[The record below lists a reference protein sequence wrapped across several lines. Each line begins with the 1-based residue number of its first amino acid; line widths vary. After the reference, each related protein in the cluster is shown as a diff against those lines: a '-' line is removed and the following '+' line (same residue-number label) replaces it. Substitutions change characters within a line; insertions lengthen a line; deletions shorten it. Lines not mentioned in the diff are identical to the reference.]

1 MLQQT
6 QVQTAIPY
14 YRRFLKRFP
23 SLSSLA
29 RAKREDVFRIWAGL
43 GYYKRAENL
52 IISARELKKRKGD
65 RGSREDR
72 GGFPKSY
79 KELLN
84 FAGFGPYTARAV
96 SSLAFEES
104 VGVLDG
110 NVIRFLSRFHGL
122 RVKWWKAERRA
133 KLQALSDRWVK
144 GQKSSLMNQA
154 LMELGA
160 LICKKSSPLCLIC
173 PVSKDCRARKQGLIK
188 SLPLQRAKSLVEF
201 WHWRVEL
208 FQKNSRW
215 AFVKNKTLPFL
226 RGKFV
231 FPGEIYREASR
242 GVVQGFSSVHK
253 APSLFHFEHSI
264 TKYRIFVKVQKVNK
278 TPSFDVKWLSEREV
292 RAQNPSSLIKKVF
305 EFSRALKQ

>member
-14 YRRFLKRFP
+14 YRRFLNRFP
-23 SLSSLA
+23 NLSALA
-29 RAKREDVFRIWAGL
+29 QAKREDIFRLWAGL

-52 IISARELKKRKGD
+52 ALSAKELKKQK
-65 RGSREDR
+65 

-122 RVKWWKAERRA
+122 RVKWWRADGRA

-144 GQKSSLMNQA
+144 GQKSSLLNQA

-160 LICKKSSPLCLIC
+160 LICKKSSPLCLRC
-173 PVSKDCRARKQGLIK
+173 PVFKNCRARKQGLIK
-188 SLPLQRAKSLVEF
+188 SLPLQRAKSPVEF
-201 WHWRVEL
+201 WHWRLEL

-226 RGKFV
+226 KGKFV
-231 FPGEIYREASR
+231 FPGEASR
-242 GVVQGFSSVHK
+242 KTTNRGVAQRFSSVHK
-253 APSLFHFEHSI
+253 APPPFHFEHSI
-264 TKYRIFVKVQKVNK
+264 TKYRIFVSLLQRVDK

-292 RAQNPSSLIKKVF
+292 RELNPSSLIKKVF